1 MMNPFL
7 RAGQTYKV
15 RTAKIESRSHFNS
28 PALAGEMLNLSSMTT
43 TPCYVG
49 QKEPAPSPMS
59 TYRTVSNESEI
70 LLSPS

>member
-1 MMNPFL
+1 M
-7 RAGQTYKV
+7 QTYKV
-15 RTAKIESRSHFNS
+15 RTAKVESRSHFNS
-28 PALAGEMLNLSSMTT
+28 PALAGEMLNLSLMTT

-49 QKEPAPSPMS
+49 QKEPAPCPMS